1 MRFFVLPPS
10 PTATSSSSSSTPF
23 SPFPLLATSTPPRFP
38 PLPFSFSF
46 YPPPLSLSLSLSLL
60 YTLSLS
66 LRRPAPGF
74 PTTLSTIRKRRLR
87 RGRAFSHRVACEV
100 SRQVCATSNAASEN
114 FSRGWRLQVGAR
126 SVAVRANVFQRYF
139 EYREMSAERKMHF

>member
-1 MRFFVLPPS
+1 MRFFVLPPT

-23 SPFPLLATSTPPRFP
+23 SPFPLLATSTPPRFH

-46 YPPPLSLSLSLSLL
+46 YPFSLSLL
-60 YTLSLS
+60 HTLFLS